1 MTDYRPTFDMRITF
15 GNVLTLVAM
24 GGGFLWGYFD
34 FKAQFGEAQGAIQ
47 RAEAALA
54 VKANQ
59 NDVNRIDS
67 RVVSLEV
74 ARDDLRERMIRVELQ
89 LQHQNELLQGIAE
102 AVGAPRTGRIS
113 R

>member
-15 GNVLTLVAM
+15 GNIITLVAM
-24 GGGFLWGYFD
+24 GAGFIWGYAD
-34 FKAQFGEAQGAIQ
+34 FKAQFGEARGAIQ

-54 VKANQ
+54 TKANQ
-59 NDVNRIDS
+59 ADVGRIDT
-67 RVVSLEV
+67 RVVSLEL

-102 AVGAPRTGRIS
+102 AVGVPRPGRTA